1 MSIVKS
7 FNKSVNTLGKPSIRL
22 LLYKDNAVKQT
33 EQYVNLVESSCYL
46 PWANDARVTTK
57 LIIFRFPKQLKSTVD
72 TKSLSSSMRPVQAV
86 LVPRAPLPLPH
97 SILTKKIMV
106 LSKKIEVALVRLIE
120 KENDSSND
128 NKFHV

>member
-1 MSIVKS
+1 
-7 FNKSVNTLGKPSIRL
+7 
-22 LLYKDNAVKQT
+22 
-33 EQYVNLVESSCYL
+33 
-46 PWANDARVTTK
+46 
-57 LIIFRFPKQLKSTVD
+57 
-72 TKSLSSSMRPVQAV
+72 MRPVQAV

-106 LSKKIEVALVRLIE
+106 LGKKIEVALVRLIE